1 MAIEGTVNPWADT
14 FPVDLL
20 PCLFDLIIESW
31 KTFPQPSPH
40 DLEVPITKRFCVYLE
55 NNKDRSTH
63 LFRLDW
69 DPNILDDRATHT
81 GRIDIRVVHGYM
93 AKEYFSLE
101 CKLLNKTDRQG
112 NWSSLAGKYI
122 DEGVMRYI
130 SGQYSGGKNG
140 GMIGYVMDGDI
151 VEAIK
156 RVDGAI
162 ENRKEQLGISGTV
175 ELRQSSIR
183 PKCQQTKETKHL
195 TKNGRFTVHHIFLP
209 IMSCN

>member
-1 MAIEGTVNPWADT
+1 MATGGASNPWADT

-20 PCLFDLIIESW
+20 PSLFDLIMESW

-40 DLEVPITKRFCVYLE
+40 DLEVPITKRFCVHLE
-55 NNKDRSTH
+55 NNKDRSIH
-63 LFRLDW
+63 LFRIDW
-69 DPNILDDRATHT
+69 DPNVLDETATNR
-81 GRIDIRVVHGYM
+81 GRIDIRITHGYV
-93 AKEYFSLE
+93 AKEYFSFE
-101 CKLLNKTDRQG
+101 CKRLNETDKKG
-112 NWSSLAGKYI
+112 KWSSLAGKYI

-130 SGQYSGGKNG
+130 SGQYSGGEHG

-162 ENRKEQLGISGTV
+162 ENRKEQLCITGTA

-183 PKCQQTKETKHL
+183 PECQQTKETKHL

-209 IMSCN
+209 ITNYN